1 MKLRE
6 PIKSPIVI
14 IPTYNERDNIK
25 ILVENILSLPVKT
38 NILIVDDNSP
48 DKTGEIADLLTKE
61 HYGRVNVLHRL
72 KKDGLGTA
80 YLDGFKF
87 AIDNG
92 FDCIISMDADLSH
105 DFNAIPSFL
114 TEMQDGHDFV
124 IGSRY
129 LNGVRILNWDF
140 KRLILSQAANFYV
153 RKVGGFPFTDATSGF
168 NCFRTDVVKSIN
180 LNNFSSVGYSFLIEL
195 KFKAFKHNFIIK
207 EMPIIF
213 SQRNAGNSKLSK
225 KIFFEAMIVVLKLRI
240 GLIK

>member
-1 MKLRE
+1 MNIRE

-14 IPTYNERDNIK
+14 IPTYNERENIK
-25 ILVENILSLPVKT
+25 ILVENILSSPVKI

-48 DKTGEIADLLTKE
+48 DKTGEIADLLAQE
-61 HYGRVNVLHRL
+61 HYRKVNVLHRL
-72 KKDGLGTA
+72 KKNGLGTA

-92 FDCIISMDADLSH
+92 FDCIITMDADLSH

-114 TEMQDGHDFV
+114 TEIEDSDFV

-129 LNGVRILNWDF
+129 LNGIRILNWDF

-153 RKVGGFPFTDATSGF
+153 RKVGGFPFTDATGGF
-168 NCFRTDVVKSIN
+168 NCFRTNVIKSIN

-195 KFKAFKHNFIIK
+195 KFKTSKHNFIIK

-225 KIFFEAMIVVLKLRI
+225 KVFFEAMIVVLKLRI

>member
-1 MKLRE
+1 MNIRG

-14 IPTYNERDNIK
+14 IPTYNERENIK
-25 ILVENILSLPVKT
+25 ILVENILQLPVKI

-48 DKTGEIADLLTKE
+48 DKTGEIADLLAKE
-61 HYGRVNVLHRL
+61 HYRKVNVLHRL
-72 KKDGLGTA
+72 KKNGLGTA

-92 FDCIISMDADLSH
+92 FDCIITMDADLSH
-105 DFNAIPSFL
+105 DFNAIPFFL
-114 TEMQDGHDFV
+114 TEIEDSDFV

-129 LNGVRILNWDF
+129 LNGIRILNWDF

-153 RKVGGFPFTDATSGF
+153 RKVGGFPFTDATGGF
-168 NCFRTDVVKSIN
+168 NCFRINVIKSIN
-180 LNNFSSVGYSFLIEL
+180 INNFSSVGYSFLVEL
-195 KFKAFKHNFIIK
+195 KFKTFKHNFIIK

-225 KIFFEAMIVVLKLRI
+225 KVFFEAMIVVLKLRI

>member
-1 MKLRE
+1 MNIRE

-14 IPTYNERDNIK
+14 IPTYNERENIK
-25 ILVENILSLPVKT
+25 ILVENILQLPVKI

-48 DKTGEIADLLTKE
+48 DKTGEIADLLAKE
-61 HYGRVNVLHRL
+61 HYRNVNVLHRL
-72 KKDGLGTA
+72 KKNGLGTA

-92 FDCIISMDADLSH
+92 FDCIITMDADLSH

-114 TEMQDGHDFV
+114 TEIEDSDFI

-129 LNGVRILNWDF
+129 LNGIRILNWDF
-140 KRLILSQAANFYV
+140 KRLILSQAANYYV
-153 RKVGGFPFTDATSGF
+153 RKVGGLPYTDATGGF
-168 NCFRTDVVKSIN
+168 NCFRADVIKLID
-180 LNNFSSVGYSFLIEL
+180 LNNFSSAGYSFLIEL
-195 KFKAFKHNFIIK
+195 KFKAFKNNFVIK

-225 KIFFEAMIVVLKLRI
+225 KVFFEAMFVVLKLRI